1 MSTAEELP
9 PPVIDAAA
17 VLHEVRSALAS
28 SAAGGGLKLPD
39 AAHWTEIFAQVALAE
54 QRAAVGAAAP
64 HFGRYRGLKRILAR
78 SVARVALYFLQ
89 LIAVPQ
95 REYNAA
101 LVKAVRQLAR
111 GERDQQATLQRL
123 FARVEQLERQ
133 LERRSEELAGLQ
145 QRLAELPPAGTTIV
159 ARPGVREHLSPHRT
173 WTRDRAHS

>member
-17 VLHEVRSALAS
+17 VMHEVRAGLAS
-28 SAAGGGLKLPD
+28 STVGSMKLPD

-54 QRAAVGAAAP
+54 QRAAVGAALP
-64 HFGRYRGLKRILAR
+64 NFGRYRGLKRLLAR

-101 LVKAVRQLAR
+101 LVKAVRQLSR
-111 GERDQQATLQRL
+111 GERDQQATLQKL

-133 LERRSEELAGLQ
+133 LERRTEELVGLQ
-145 QRLAELPPAGTTIV
+145 QRLAELPQSGTTIV
-159 ARPGVREHLSPHRT
+159 ARSGLREHLSPHRT